1 MRLQGKYYLPKEA
14 FLKTYKFLFLAI
26 IIFLSACTAT
36 EPIPPTASATI
47 TASATA
53 TEPPLPTA
61 TQTPIPATA
70 TTTITPTPAP
80 FSALEE
86 ISLQYLAKSDSDA
99 TTVAHNLA
107 YLTNGAHASNM
118 CGPLAAT
125 ILREGGVISP
135 YTKLYD
141 FWLLNP
147 RTHQETLKNTFPKSR
162 FDLTEIRTPILDYD
176 FSENP
181 LQAGD
186 FLYLYA
192 GPNGNF
198 EHMFTVT
205 RVDEEGRP
213 YTVTNLNT
221 DEGYIIDEFML
232 YDPNAPEEGLIYRW
246 NNRDYDDLGLTGSG
260 GFDLWRPKTIWDSGD
275 PALTASINDILDN
288 AGGEWHIFIKELDG
302 EILYTRNLH
311 KITHIASTI
320 KVPLALLFMQAI
332 QEESGDIENYLA
344 SHAYEG
350 RSYEQIISAML
361 VESEEPATGAIYQ
374 ITLKN
379 GLNMPLTLENWGIE
393 ETDIP
398 YRTSTMYDLSLILE
412 GLYRNTFVSEEK
424 SQYIL
429 DLMGVYTEN
438 DDSRLGLLKED
449 FPQAKIYNKRGT
461 LTNDFLVVGDAAI
474 VEIDEKTYLIM
485 IVGNQDEAHSVNN
498 SDLENT
504 LEDIVAI
511 FGDYLLSEE

>member
-1 MRLQGKYYLPKEA
+1 MKI
-14 FLKTYKFLFLAI
+14 YKFLFLAI
-26 IIFLSACTAT
+26 TLFLSACTAI
-36 EPIPPTASATI
+36 EPPPPTAST
-47 TASATA
+47 TMVASATE
-53 TEPPLPTA
+53 TKIPTA
-61 TQTPIPATA
+61 TQTPTPPTATA
-70 TTTITPTPAP
+70 TVTATPPPAP
-80 FSALEE
+80 FSALEG
-86 ISLQYLAKSDSDA
+86 ISLQYLAKSDADA
-99 TTVAHNLA
+99 TIVAQDLG
-107 YLTNGAHASNM
+107 YLINGAHASNM
-118 CGPLAAT
+118 CGPLAAA

-135 YTKLYD
+135 YTNLYD

-147 RTHQETLKNTFPKSR
+147 RTHQKTLKNTFPKNR

-181 LQAGD
+181 LKTGD

-198 EHMFTVT
+198 EHMLTVT

-232 YDPNAPEEGLIYRW
+232 YDPNDPEKGLIYRW

-275 PALTASINDILDN
+275 PALTDSINEVLDN
-288 AGGEWHIFIKELDG
+288 TGGEWHIFIKELDG
-302 EILYTRNLH
+302 EILYARNLH
-311 KITHIASTI
+311 KVTHIASTI
-320 KVPLALLFMQAI
+320 KVPLALLFMQSI
-332 QEESGDIENYLA
+332 QEEAGNLENYLT
-344 SHAYEG
+344 SHAYED

-361 VESEEPATGAIYQ
+361 VKSEEPATGAIYQ

-379 GLNMPLTLENWGIE
+379 GLNMPVTLENWGIE

-398 YRTSTMYDLSLILE
+398 YRTTTMYDLSLILE
-412 GLYRNTFVSEEK
+412 GLYHNEFVSEEK

-429 DLMGVYTEN
+429 NLMGEYTEN
-438 DDSRLGLLKED
+438 DDGRLGLLKKD

-461 LTNDFLVVGDAAI
+461 LAKDFLVVGDAAI
-474 VEIDEKTYLIM
+474 VEIDEKVYLIM
-485 IVGNQDEAHSVNN
+485 IVGNQDDAHSVNN

-504 LEDIVAI
+504 LEDIVGV
-511 FGDYLLSEE
+511 FGDYLLNEE

>member
-1 MRLQGKYYLPKEA
+1 MRSQDNDHLLEEA
-14 FLKTYKFLFLAI
+14 FLKIYKFLFLAI
-26 IIFLSACTAT
+26 TLFLSACTAT
-36 EPIPPTASATI
+36 ESIPPTASATI
-47 TASATA
+47 AASATETKMPTATSTSIPPTATATASAT
-53 TEPPLPTA
+53 
-61 TQTPIPATA
+61 
-70 TTTITPTPAP
+70 PAP
-80 FSALEE
+80 LSALEE
-86 ISLQYLAKSDSDA
+86 ISLQYLAKSDTDA
-99 TTVAHNLA
+99 TIIAQNLG
-107 YLTNGAHASNM
+107 YLINGAHASNM

-135 YTKLYD
+135 YTNLYD

-147 RTHQETLKNTFPKSR
+147 RTHQEILKSTFPTSR
-162 FDLTEIRTPILDYD
+162 FNLTEIRTPILDYD

-181 LQAGD
+181 LKTGD

-260 GFDLWRPKTIWDSGD
+260 GFDLWRPKTIWDAGD
-275 PALTASINDILDN
+275 PALTASINEVLDN

-302 EILYTRNLH
+302 EILYARNLH
-311 KITHIASTI
+311 KVTHIASTI
-320 KVPLALLFMQAI
+320 KVPLALLFMQSI
-332 QEESGDIENYLA
+332 QEEAGGLESYLA
-344 SHAYEG
+344 SHAYKD

-379 GLNMPLTLENWGIE
+379 GLNMPLTLEDWGIE

-398 YRTSTMYDLSLILE
+398 YRTTTMYDLSLILE
-412 GLYRNTFVSEEK
+412 GLYRNEFVSEEK

-429 DLMGVYTEN
+429 DLMGEYTEN
-438 DDSRLGLLKED
+438 DDDRLGLLKKD

-461 LTNDFLVVGDAAI
+461 LTNDFLVIGDAAI
-474 VEIDEKTYLIM
+474 VEIAEKTYLIM
-485 IVGNQDEAHSVNN
+485 IVGNQDEAASVNN

-504 LEDIVAI
+504 LNDIVGI
-511 FGDYLLSEE
+511 FGDYLLNEK